1 MASAQP
7 RIERHTA
14 STPSKTPG
22 LMRGQENPARIMPL
36 PTQQAVLSPTGSM
49 QAGKPP
55 VVWVLLGETVGDNA
69 QLLNLARALGWPTCF
84 RRAADSRPGLAWN
97 RLHAFWSSTIPPS
110 RRLLLAPPWPD
121 LVLTCG
127 GRALA
132 DVRRLRRLLGNK
144 VCIVNVGRPWGS
156 FRLFDC
162 IITTPQYALPP
173 GLNVLEN
180 LFPLNT
186 LPAAEQRHALARE
199 WLAHWQHLPRP
210 WITCVVGGPSS
221 SYPWTTHDVDHLIAR
236 AQAMQRMY
244 GGSWLVVTSPR
255 TPADMARRLQQAAGD
270 GFLPA
275 YGQEASSSSIYQ
287 ASLALSDRFIV
298 TADSASMIAEA
309 CQTNRPVHLFQ
320 PTHSKRDGWLGCSW
334 LPSAL
339 TSTLTSRGLWTPRR
353 NLAAYHRRLLA
364 MGLLTPWPDEPQG
377 TVSAIRVDGVRYQQ
391 AFTQGRSIDL
401 ERSVTR
407 IRLLM
412 GLPPRPVA
420 GGQLMPAAR
429 HEVTHFMDNNR
440 FHETQH
446 VSSHPERQILPEVL
460 R

>member
-1 MASAQP
+1 
-7 RIERHTA
+7 
-14 STPSKTPG
+14 
-22 LMRGQENPARIMPL
+22 
-36 PTQQAVLSPTGSM
+36 M

-55 VVWVLLGETVGDNA
+55 MVWVLLGETVGDNA
-69 QLLNLARALGWPTCF
+69 QLINLAQALGWPTCF
-84 RRAADSRPGLAWN
+84 RRAADSRPALVWN
-97 RLHAFWSSTIPPS
+97 RLHAFWSGGAIPPS

-144 VCIVNVGRPWGS
+144 VCIINVGRPWGS

-186 LPAAEQRHALARE
+186 LPTPEQRFALSRQ
-199 WLAHWQHLPRP
+199 WLPRWQHLPRP
-210 WITCVVGGPSS
+210 WITSVVGGPNG
-221 SYPWTTHDVDHLIAR
+221 SYPWTAHDVEHLIAR
-236 AQAMQRMY
+236 AQAMQRML

-255 TPADMARRLQQAAGD
+255 TPPDMARRLQQAAGK

-275 YGQEASSSSIYQ
+275 YGQATSSSSIYQ

-309 CQTNRPVHLFQ
+309 CQTNRPVHLFE
-320 PTHSKRDGWLGCSW
+320 PTHRRREAWRGCSW
-334 LPSAL
+334 LPRTLLA
-339 TSTLTSRGLWTPRR
+339 TLTSRGLWTPPR
-353 NLAAYHRRLLA
+353 NLAAYHHRLVA

-377 TVSAIRVDGVRYQQ
+377 AVSAIRVDGVRYQQ
-391 AFTQGRSIDL
+391 AFAQGRSLDL

-412 GLPPRPVA
+412 GLPPRPVS

-429 HEVTHFMDNNR
+429 QEAAHPMD
-440 FHETQH
+440 
-446 VSSHPERQILPEVL
+446 SHCRLEVL
-460 R
+460 RVSIPS